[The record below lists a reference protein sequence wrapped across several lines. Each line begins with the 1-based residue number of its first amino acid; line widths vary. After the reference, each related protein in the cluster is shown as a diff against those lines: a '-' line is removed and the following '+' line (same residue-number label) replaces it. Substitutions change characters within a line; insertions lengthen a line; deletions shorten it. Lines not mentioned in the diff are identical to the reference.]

1 MSTEFPLEDELE
13 FEGESD
19 FEKRLREKTEKKKS
33 TPKKPA
39 PKKPRKPRAKKNK
52 IEPDPEPLASE
63 PAPKPQTSSIDPE
76 PMAGADTAP
85 PLTPNALDTT
95 NQKEIDKANR
105 QRARERRE
113 QIAEQKRLLRDQIQN
128 EAAMRRQQYREQ
140 KVLSKEAVTGARSEA
155 ISQRIKSY
163 ALGSA
168 LGFPGYVAASIA
180 DSLVFRPRETEA
192 TGAQTRY
199 QADLQRYNEQLAADA
214 RTRQRQQEADIRNTP
229 IEATALDPN
238 TGKPLPPGPR
248 TQTGGLP
255 PGGPGSPVNPPPPLG
270 PPGQPPP
277 LGPGSGGQPPVT
289 PPGGQPPIPPGGG
302 LPPPIPPTPPG
313 APAPLPPGLALAL
326 GPLNEII
333 VGSLLAL
340 QAVNRTIDSVASSAT
355 TTGKAIANGTATAG
369 TKGIIDTSQRLADPL
384 GINVPLNVAVKGF
397 DFLLDINES
406 ILQAVKGNEAF
417 APQTLQADVEGQI
430 LMLGKQIEVAQRLD
444 KMSSELVKANTNFEL
459 AWQDLRTQ
467 LLEVF
472 IPIITGFVKTVEAD
486 VKIANSVMNAIRDPI
501 VSLPIPAMMAAE
513 ALFDILGIMKKDA
526 NDLDNANV
534 MADIKQFFDPT
545 LATGK
550 MRKGTVP
557 NP

>member
-19 FEKRLREKTEKKKS
+19 FEKRLREKTEKKKPA
-33 TPKKPA
+33 PKKPA

-52 IEPDPEPLASE
+52 VEPDPEPLAPE

-140 KVLSKEAVTGARSEA
+140 KALSKESVTAARSEA
-155 ISQRIKSY
+155 ISQRVKSY

-192 TGAQTRY
+192 TSAQTRY

-214 RTRQRQQEADIRNTP
+214 RTRQRQQEANIRNTP

-248 TQTGGLP
+248 TSLP

-270 PPGQPPP
+270 PPGQPP
-277 LGPGSGGQPPVT
+277 VT

-302 LPPPIPPTPPG
+302 LPPPVPPTPPG
-313 APAPLPPGLALAL
+313 PLPPLPPVLAAML
-326 GPLNEII
+326 GPLNEIV
-333 VGSLLAL
+333 VGSVLAL
-340 QAVNRTIDSVASSAT
+340 QAVNRTVDSVASSAT

-369 TKGIIDTSQRLADPL
+369 TKGIVDTTQRLADPL

-459 AWQDLRTQ
+459 AWQDLRAE
-467 LLEVF
+467 LLETFLPAVTLF
-472 IPIITGFVKTVEAD
+472 MDGLAVQLEAATVATSVISSNSTLALPPIFNIMRGIFSILAELKKQAD
-486 VKIANSVMNAIRDPI
+486 ELD
-501 VSLPIPAMMAAE
+501 
-513 ALFDILGIMKKDA
+513 DA
-526 NDLDNANV
+526 NI